1 MTITLQQLIALSP
14 ILITSLTVVLVM
26 LSVAF
31 KRHHDFNATV
41 TVLGL
46 NAALVATYFAWQGGP
61 QEVTSVLMIDG
72 HAAFYMALVLFAT
85 LACCTLMHAYIE
97 GFSDNKEEVYLLL
110 LLSVL
115 GALTLICAQ
124 HFVSFFV
131 GLELL
136 SVPVYGLVAYTFANK
151 HSLEAGLKYL
161 ILSAAASAF
170 LLFGMALLYAESG
183 SMMLTEVGGQLAKAG
198 ILSPYALTGLVM
210 ILCALAFKLSLA
222 PFHLW
227 TPDVY
232 QGAPAPVSAY
242 LATVGK
248 VAVFAVLLRLL
259 IEAPA
264 AHSTMWS
271 YLIAV
276 LAVLSITVGNLLA
289 LKQSNLKR
297 LLGYSSI
304 AQLGYLLIA
313 IVAGGAIALEATGM
327 YLLAYV
333 VTTLGAFGVVTLSS
347 SPFKQQDADAL
358 YDYRGLFWRRPYLT
372 AVMTVMM
379 LSLAGIPLTA
389 GFIGKFYMA
398 AIAVDAGLWVLL
410 GFLVVGSAIGLYY
423 YLRVIVTLYMP
434 APQMARMEAAPNWG
448 VRAGGM
454 MVVVMAILMFAIG
467 VFPEPAIELLLSAQV
482 VVAQ

>member
-1 MTITLQQLIALSP
+1 MTITLQQIIALSP
-14 ILITSLTVVLVM
+14 LLITSLTILLVM

-31 KRHHDFNATV
+31 KRHHNFNATV
-41 TVLGL
+41 SVIGL

-61 QEVTSVLMIDG
+61 QQVTDVLMIDG
-72 HAAFYMALVLFAT
+72 HATFYMALVLFAT

-97 GFSDNKEEVYLLL
+97 GFHDNKEEVYLLL

-115 GALTLICAQ
+115 GALTLICSQ
-124 HFVSFFV
+124 HFISFFI

-136 SVPVYGLVAYTFANK
+136 SVPVYGLVAYTYRNK
-151 HSLEAGLKYL
+151 HALEAGLKYL
-161 ILSAAASAF
+161 VLSAAASAF
-170 LLFGMALLYAESG
+170 LLFGMAMLYAESG
-183 SMMLTEVGGQLAKAG
+183 SMLLSSVGGQLAQAG
-198 ILSPYALTGLVM
+198 ILSPYAMTGLVM
-210 ILCALAFKLSLA
+210 IICALSFKLSLA

-264 AHSTMWS
+264 AHSTLWS
-271 YLIAV
+271 YV
-276 LAVLSITVGNLLA
+276 LAVMAALSITVGNLLA
-289 LKQSNLKR
+289 LKQTNIKR

-313 IVAGGAIALEATGM
+313 IVAGGSIALEAAGM

-333 VTTLGAFGVVTLSS
+333 VTTLGAFGVVTLTS
-347 SPFKQQDADAL
+347 SPFKQQDADEL
-358 YDYRGLFWRRPYLT
+358 FDYRGLFWRRPYLT

-398 AIAVDAGLWVLL
+398 AIAVDAGLWILL
-410 GFLVVGSAIGLYY
+410 GFLVVGSAIALYY
-423 YLRVIVTLYMP
+423 YLRVVVTLYMP
-434 APQMARMEAAPNWG
+434 APQMARMEAAQNWG
-448 VRAGGM
+448 IRAGGV
-454 MVVVMAILMFAIG
+454 MVIVMALLMFAIG
-467 VFPEPAIELLLSAQV
+467 MYPEPAIELLLTAQV
-482 VVAQ
+482 VVAE